1 MIRVLLVDD
10 DLLIRESLRLI
21 LSTYEDIEVVETK
34 ESGKGCLDFLKSN
47 EVDLVLLDLRMPIM
61 DGIEVLKQKSLEE
74 RKEKFLVLTTFDEDD
89 LIKSALHYGAE
100 GYILKNSTP
109 DHIVHA
115 IRTVASGNSVF
126 HPDVLKCI
134 GEVSP
139 TIDKGEQREWEDYGL
154 SAREMEI
161 VREISGGLSNKE
173 IAGKLYISEGTV
185 KNYIT
190 SILTKMDLKHRTQ
203 IAIAYLKK

>member
-1 MIRVLLVDD
+1 MIKVLLVDD
-10 DLLIRESLRLI
+10 DMLIRESLKLI
-21 LSTYEDIEVVETK
+21 LSTFEDLEVVATC
-34 ESGKGCLDFLKSN
+34 ESGKACLDFLKGN
-47 EVDLVLLDLRMPIM
+47 KVDLVLLDLRMPIM
-61 DGIEVLKQKSLEE
+61 DGIEVLKQKSTKE
-74 RKEKFLVLTTFDEDD
+74 REEKFLVLTTFDEDD
-89 LIKSALHYGAE
+89 LIKSALYYGAE

-115 IRTVASGNSVF
+115 IRAVASGNSVF

-134 GEVSP
+134 GKMEVSNKVDWN
-139 TIDKGEQREWEDYGL
+139 TYRLSQREMQIIE
-154 SAREMEI
+154 EI
-161 VREISGGLSNKE
+161 AEGLSNKE

-203 IAIAYLKK
+203 IAITYLKR